1 MVRVSDAST
10 TTEPDTEPDLGDP
23 EHDTGNGA
31 LGPTDDDGGSEGG
44 GGDDEGYVGG
54 LSWGRAL
61 VLAAAL
67 AFLGFAVGVF
77 VSRDQPPGEGS
88 VDVGFYRDMTAHH
101 EQALSLATLEL
112 ANGENA
118 TVRSYAREV
127 LTFQSY
133 EVGVMRQTLSE
144 WDQSFEQQSGEVM
157 TWMDMPVAVDRMPGY
172 LTDDQ
177 IDQLNEA
184 RGSAADSLFL
194 ELMAEHHRG
203 GLHMAEYAADHAGDG
218 GVRQMAARMAHN
230 QAQEINEYRATA
242 SRLGYDITI
251 QPSDV
256 PPDIPD

>member
-1 MVRVSDAST
+1 VSASMVGVSDAST
-10 TTEPDTEPDLGDP
+10 TTEAEL
-23 EHDTGNGA
+23 EHDSGNGV
-31 LGPTDDDGGSEGG
+31 LGPGDEEG
-44 GGDDEGYVGG
+44 GGDDGGPVGG

-88 VDVGFYRDMTAHH
+88 VDVGFYRDMIAHH
-101 EQALSLATLEL
+101 EQALSLATLQL

-118 TVRSYAREV
+118 VVRSYAREV

-133 EVGVMRQTLSE
+133 EVGVMRQTLND
-144 WDQSFEQQSGEVM
+144 WDVASEQQSGEIM
-157 TWMDMPVAVDRMPGY
+157 AWMDMPVATDRMPGY

-177 IDQLNEA
+177 VDELEQA
-184 RGSAADSLFL
+184 RGREADSLFL

-203 GLHMAEYAADHAGDG
+203 GLHMAEYAAEHASDD
-218 GVRQMAARMAHN
+218 GVREMAARMARN
-230 QAQEINEYRATA
+230 QAQEINEYAGTA
-242 SRLGYDITI
+242 RRLGYDITI
-251 QPSDV
+251 PPSDV

>member
-1 MVRVSDAST
+1 MVGVSDVW
-10 TTEPDTEPDLGDP
+10 TTEPEATEADSEADSDP
-23 EHDTGNGA
+23 GNDVA
-31 LGPTDDDGGSEGG
+31 GPGGEEGG
-44 GGDDEGYVGG
+44 GEGGGRGDDEGHVGG

-133 EVGVMRQTLSE
+133 EIGVMRQTLSD
-144 WDQSFEQQSGEVM
+144 WDYPPGQQPGEIM
-157 TWMDMPVAVDRMPGY
+157 AWMDMPMTVDRMPGY

-184 RGSAADSLFL
+184 RGPAADSLFL

-203 GLHMAEYAADHAGDG
+203 GLHMAEYAADNAGDD
-218 GVRQMAARMAHN
+218 GVRELAGRMVRN
-230 QAQEINEYRATA
+230 QAQEINEYRDTA
-242 SRLGYDITI
+242 RREGYDITI
-251 QPSDV
+251 EPSDV
-256 PPDIPD
+256 PPDLPS

>member
-1 MVRVSDAST
+1 MVGVSDVS
-10 TTEPDTEPDLGDP
+10 TTEPEADSDLG
-23 EHDTGNGA
+23 NG
-31 LGPTDDDGGSEGG
+31 GEGGSGEGG
-44 GGDDEGYVGG
+44 SGDDEVVAPG

-112 ANGENA
+112 ANGEDA

-133 EVGVMRQTLSE
+133 EIGVMRQTLSD
-144 WDQSFEQQSGEVM
+144 WDYPADQQSSEAM
-157 TWMDMPVAVDRMPGY
+157 AWMDMPVAVDQMPGY

-177 IDQLNEA
+177 IDSLNEA
-184 RGSAADSLFL
+184 RGRAADSLFL

-203 GLHMAEYAADHAGDG
+203 GLHMAEYAAEHAGDD
-218 GVRQMAARMAHN
+218 GVRELAARMAHN
-230 QAQEINEYRATA
+230 QAQEINEYRDTA
-242 SRLGYDITI
+242 RRQGYDITI
-251 QPSDV
+251 EPSGV
-256 PPDIPD
+256 PPDLPD